1 MVIIFLTFAVP
12 VQKVGPLLEEDL
24 APSAPPSPQIFEVK
38 GPILKHLKIL
48 KT

>member
-1 MVIIFLTFAVP
+1 MVIIFLTFA

-24 APSAPPSPQIFEVK
+24 APSAPPQIFEVK
-38 GPILKHLKIL
+38 GPILKHLKFL